1 MARTGEQNESGIIHT
16 EESLLTAT
24 ITGGVLV
31 DLSKHAF
38 FEGKIVPLADAKINI
53 ATHGFLYGTA
63 VFSGVRAYWNEEKR
77 CLFVFRPYD
86 HFRRLLHSTRMM
98 AMYTDYD
105 EESLIQLT
113 LDLLRTDNWQQDI
126 YLRPTF
132 YKADMGIG
140 VKLHDLKDEFCM
152 FVMAYEPYV
161 KNDTNAHATVSSW
174 RRIDDNVIPARG
186 KVAGAYANSAL
197 IKTDA
202 NRSGFDEA
210 LVLDNNGHVSE
221 GSAMNIFMVRDGVV
235 VTPPVTDNILE
246 GITRKSVMELAH
258 KELGLEVVERSI
270 DRTEVFI
277 AEEMFMT
284 GTAAQIIAVTK
295 IDHRPVG
302 VGVMG
307 PVTTKLR
314 AMYEDILRGKINR
327 YQHWNVAV

>member
-1 MARTGEQNESGIIHT
+1 M
-16 EESLLTAT
+16 
-24 ITGGVLV
+24 

-38 FEGKIVPLADAKINI
+38 FEGKIVPLAEANISI

-63 VFSGVRAYWNEEKR
+63 VFGGVRGYWNEEKKR
-77 CLFVFRPYD
+77 LFVFRPYD
-86 HFRRLLHSTRMM
+86 HFRRLLNSAKMM
-98 AMYTDYD
+98 AMQTDYD

-113 LDLLRTDNWQQDI
+113 LDLLRTDNWQSDI

-132 YKADMGIG
+132 YKSDLGIG

-152 FVMAYEPYV
+152 FVMKYEAYV
-161 KNDTNAHATVSSW
+161 KNDTNAHATFSSW

-210 LVLDNNGHVSE
+210 LVLDHNGHVSE
-221 GSAMNIFMVRDGVV
+221 GSAMNIFMLRDGVL

-246 GITRKSVMELAH
+246 GITRRSVIELARN
-258 KELGLEVVERSI
+258 ELGLNVMERSI
-270 DRTEVFI
+270 DRTEVFL

-295 IDHRPVG
+295 VDHRPIG
-302 VGVMG
+302 IGTMG
-307 PVTTKLR
+307 PITTKLR
-314 AMYEDILRGKINR
+314 LMYEDILRGKNKK
-327 YQHWNVAV
+327 YEHWNVAA

>member
-1 MARTGEQNESGIIHT
+1 M
-16 EESLLTAT
+16 
-24 ITGGVLV
+24 

-63 VFSGVRAYWNEEKR
+63 VFGGVRAYWNEEKK

-86 HFRRLLHSTRMM
+86 HFRRLLHSARMM

-161 KNDTNAHATVSSW
+161 KNDTNAHATISSW

-210 LVLDNNGHVSE
+210 LVLDNNGHISE

-246 GITRKSVMELAH
+246 GITRKSVMELAS

-302 VGVMG
+302 AGVMG

-314 AMYEDILRGKINR
+314 AMYEDILRGRINR

>member
-1 MARTGEQNESGIIHT
+1 M
-16 EESLLTAT
+16 
-24 ITGGVLV
+24 

-63 VFSGVRAYWNEEKR
+63 VFSGMRAYWNEEKKR
-77 CLFVFRPYD
+77 LFVFRPYD
-86 HFRRLLHSTRMM
+86 HFRRLLHSARIMSM
-98 AMYTDYD
+98 QSQYD
-105 EESLIQLT
+105 EEGFIQLT

-126 YLRPTF
+126 YLRPTI

-140 VKLHDLKDEFCM
+140 VRLHNLKDEFSM
-152 FVMAYEPYV
+152 FVTAFDKYV
-161 KNDTNAHATVSSW
+161 QNDTNAHVTISSW

-202 NRSGFDEA
+202 NRAGFDEA
-210 LVLDNNGHVSE
+210 LVLDNIGHISE
-221 GSAMNIFMVRDGVV
+221 GSAMNIFMVRDGVL

-246 GITRKSVMELAH
+246 GITRKSVIELAR
-258 KELGLEVVERSI
+258 KELGLDVVERSI

-277 AEEMFMT
+277 AEELFLT
-284 GTAAQIIAVTK
+284 GTAAQVTAVTK

-302 VGVMG
+302 TGVMG
-307 PVTTKLR
+307 PIATKLR
-314 AMYEDILRGKINR
+314 TMYEDILRGKNKK
-327 YQHWNVAV
+327 YEHWNVAV